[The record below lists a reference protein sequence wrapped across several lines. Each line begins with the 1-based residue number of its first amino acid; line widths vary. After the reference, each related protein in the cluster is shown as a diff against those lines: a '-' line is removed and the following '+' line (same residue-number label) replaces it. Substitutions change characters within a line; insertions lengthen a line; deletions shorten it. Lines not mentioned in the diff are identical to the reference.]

1 MNKKKTLKKA
11 FALLK
16 IILSDDSFYN
26 SLSGPSVIMT
36 NNCGELYQ
44 SLSYNWPDATLLL
57 CIFHIL
63 QQVWRWL
70 YESCHSIAKNDRVI
84 TIKLFWI
91 LVYARHNE
99 DHVSAYTVLFEYNL
113 TNKYSLCV
121 RYFEDLCNSQRWAI
135 CFWNEELTRGS
146 NTSYYVQARFLVMK
160 DYLLKKQ
167 SQFNINKLFDKVT
180 NKFEDHHKGCLLYV
194 ADGTFDRV
202 YSQRFKGTNYKSN
215 AGNAHLL
222 LKSLVKT
229 SFFF

>member
-1 MNKKKTLKKA
+1 MFAFIETSIMSFNSRFYYFIAITITSDEQEETLKKA
-11 FALLK
+11 FAFLK
-16 IILSDDSFYN
+16 SILPDDSFYN

-36 NNCGELYQ
+36 NNRGELYQ

-84 TIKLFWI
+84 TIKLFWK

-121 RYFEDLCNSQRWAI
+121 KYFKDLCNISQRWAR
-135 CFWNEELTRGS
+135 CFWNEELTQGS
-146 NTSYYVQARFLVMK
+146 NTNNYIKAQFLVMK
-160 DYLLKKQ
+160 DYLLKRQ

-180 NKFEDHHKGCLLYV
+180 SELEDH
-194 ADGTFDRV
+194 
-202 YSQRFKGTNYKSN
+202 YSTKVVRLDHY
-215 AGNAHLL
+215 
-222 LKSLVKT
+222 
-229 SFFF
+229 

>member
-16 IILSDDSFYN
+16 IILPDDSFYN

-36 NNCGELYQ
+36 NNRGELYQ

-84 TIKLFWI
+84 TIKLFWK

-121 RYFEDLCNSQRWAI
+121 KYFKDLCNISQRWAR
-135 CFWNEELTRGS
+135 CFWNEELTQGS
-146 NTSYYVQARFLVMK
+146 NTNNYIKAQFLVMK
-160 DYLLKKQ
+160 DYLLKRQ

-180 NKFEDHHKGCLLYV
+180 SELEDH
-194 ADGTFDRV
+194 
-202 YSQRFKGTNYKSN
+202 YSTKVVRLDHY
-215 AGNAHLL
+215 
-222 LKSLVKT
+222 
-229 SFFF
+229 